1 MFSMST
7 KKKVKGYQ
15 GNINLRRRGETTN
28 FSKNE
33 IKELVKCSK
42 DPIYFIKNYVHIIN
56 LDKGKIKFDLYKYQE
71 KCIRTM
77 VKNKRVVM
85 KQPRQSGK
93 CAVKNSR
100 LMIERNNSVRSMTI
114 KELFDSY

>member
-1 MFSMST
+1 MST
-7 KKKVKGYQ
+7 RKKVKGYQ
-15 GNINLRRRGETTN
+15 GNTNLRRRGETTN
-28 FSKNE
+28 FSKE
-33 IKELVKCSK
+33 ELKELVKCSK
-42 DPIYFIKNYVHIIN
+42 DPIYFIKNYIHIIN

-77 VKNKRVVM
+77 IKNKRVIT

-93 CAVKNSR
+93 CSVKNSR
-100 LMIERNNSVRSMTI
+100 LTIERNNSFCDITI